1 MKNKIY
7 SFIQKMLCLGHLPAL
22 VSKTANR
29 LHLLCTS
36 TQLSTNPLPWMTLTS
51 VCSCHTV
58 IFLNVWP
65 TFFHRQSL
73 NFLHSLKTPTKLLVY
88 SILPDTFRVIPTP
101 SPFFFLLDVCFSY
114 TTMPHCVG
122 LNVLQVFLKKM
133 VCSAV
138 SKSTQSLYF
147 EVTSVT
153 FSVAQK

>member
-101 SPFFFLLDVCFSY
+101 SPFFFPFRCVFQLHNHASLCWFECSPGLSKKDGLLCR
-114 TTMPHCVG
+114 
-122 LNVLQVFLKKM
+122 Q
-133 VCSAV
+133 
-138 SKSTQSLYF
+138 
-147 EVTSVT
+147 
-153 FSVAQK
+153 